1 MKTTITLLFLITLCF
16 ACKAQSPILPKYGG
30 DFKKIEGAYYKDTFN
45 DFNGFEGTWQYTNG
59 NTTFKVILQ
68 KKEMAQYISP
78 MSGRSYYEDLLI
90 GEYKYVENGVE
101 KVNTLSFLP
110 NNYTNPYEHYI
121 AGGSIQKYNPNVSG
135 ICIGCNPG
143 DVQVRL
149 IMFEPDVE
157 IPGVYLY
164 IYLRHYTEN
173 GIEKLEAEIIPQGMI
188 VYNKDE
194 NPNPTFDEYSIPL
207 RTPLVLTKQ

>member
-1 MKTTITLLFLITLCF
+1 MKTITIICTLIFLVN
-16 ACKAQSPILPKYGG
+16 CKAQTPILPRYDNEAFGS
-30 DFKKIEGAYYKDTFN
+30 IEGAYYKDTFN

-59 NTTFKVILQ
+59 NTTFKMILQ

-101 KVNTLSFLP
+101 KVNTLSFLS

-121 AGGSIQKYNPNVSG
+121 AGGLIEKYDPNVSG

-143 DVQVRL
+143 EIKVSLVLR
-149 IMFEPDVE
+149 EPNVE
-157 IPGVYLY
+157 IPGAY
-164 IYLRHYTEN
+164 IRIFFRHFVEN
-173 GIEKLEAEIIPQGMI
+173 GVEKLEAEASMYGNPT
-188 VYNKDE
+188 YNIND
-194 NPNPTFDEYSIPL
+194 PNPTFDEYSLPL
-207 RTPLVLTKQ
+207 GTTFILVKQ